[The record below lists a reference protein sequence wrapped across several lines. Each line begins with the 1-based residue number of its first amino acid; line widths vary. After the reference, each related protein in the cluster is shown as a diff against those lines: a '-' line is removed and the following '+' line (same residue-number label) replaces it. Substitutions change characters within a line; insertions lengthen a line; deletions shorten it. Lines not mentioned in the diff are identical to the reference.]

1 MAGDYAR
8 EPMKHGV
15 FMRSILL
22 LVLITMTFIPVAV
35 TAEDGPWVVTT
46 DYGVFG
52 RIESFSP
59 EAPWNISFE
68 LGITPGDAVGR
79 YFDGLVYIVGRGGSN
94 LIQVYNPDENFEL
107 VREFSIGA
115 GRNPQD
121 IAFDDQ
127 GRAFVSCYDEAVLLQ
142 VDVEAGVVVQ
152 TFDTSSFADSDGLPE
167 TAWLMIHQN
176 RLYITCQLLDR
187 GNWYSPT
194 GPGKLL
200 VMDLNSMQWLNPVSL
215 SGANPYTKIRLGDN
229 GKLLVGCVGFW
240 ALLDAGIEIINPD
253 SGLSEGYLVTE
264 EELGGDVVNFVTA
277 GTSQLFVLISNTSF
291 VTSIVSV
298 DLNNG
303 GVASIVTS
311 SGYDL
316 ADLAWDGDFQLYV
329 ADRVVGAAGIRVFD
343 SLSGVELT
351 NGAVITTLPPFQ
363 FVLPTGSDL
372 SETPEVGMHVGSL
385 NLGLPFP
392 NPCNPAADLIIEDD
406 PNSSVA
412 VSVFDLRGRRVQEST
427 LITDSSGRASFRF
440 NGLDANGSALSAGL
454 YRVVAQSRR
463 GFAARSLTL
472 VK

>member
-1 MAGDYAR
+1 
-8 EPMKHGV
+8 
-15 FMRSILL
+15 MRSLL
-22 LVLITMTFIPVAV
+22 FLVIITIMVIPVAV
-35 TAEDGPWVVTT
+35 PAQNGPWIVST
-46 DYGVFG
+46 DFGVFG

-59 EAPWNISFE
+59 EAPWTTSGE
-68 LGITPGDAVGR
+68 LGVTPGDAVGR

-94 LIQVYNPDENFEL
+94 LVQVYNPDEDFEL

-142 VDVEAGVVVQ
+142 VDVEAGTVVQ
-152 TFDTSSFADSDGLPE
+152 AFDTSSFADSDGLPE
-167 TAWLMIHQN
+167 TAWLRVHQN

-200 VMDLNSMQWLNPVSL
+200 VLDLGSMQWESPVSL
-215 SGANPYTKIRLGDN
+215 SGANPYTKIRLDDN
-229 GKLLVGCVGFW
+229 SNLLVGCVGFW
-240 ALLDAGIEIINPD
+240 AVLDGGIEIVNPD

-264 EELGGDVVNFVTA
+264 EELLGDVLNFVFA
-277 GTSQLFVLISNTSF
+277 GPEKLFVLISNTSF

-303 GVASIVTS
+303 GIDSIVTG
-311 SGYDL
+311 SGYSL

-329 ADRVVGAAGIRVFD
+329 ADRIVGAPGIRVFD
-343 SLSGVELT
+343 SVNGAELT
-351 NGAVITTLPPFQ
+351 NGTVSTALPPFQ

-372 SETPEVGMHVGSL
+372 SDIPDGGTNVGHL

-412 VSVFDLRGRRVQEST
+412 VSVFDLRGRRVQES
-427 LITDSSGRASFRF
+427 LLRTDSSGRASFRF
-440 NGLDANGSALSAGL
+440 NGLDTNGTALSAGL
-454 YRVVAQSRR
+454 YRVVAQSRG
-463 GFAARSLTL
+463 GFAARSVTL